1 MLALVARRT
10 TNLAEVEGHLDR
22 CGECRGVLA
31 ELIRGSRSST
41 ERARVPRARVA
52 RAPGPARVDPRR
64 RTENGD
70 PATAGELVG
79 ERFVLERQ
87 LGEGA
92 AGVVWAARDLASG
105 TPRALKL
112 LHTCSADQVRR
123 MRREAAVLASIRHP
137 SIVHVH
143 EIVETAR
150 RGPVLVMD
158 LLEGEPLEARLD
170 GGRTL
175 TAVEVAPIARGILA
189 ALSAAHA
196 RGVVHRDLKPANVF
210 LERGERGEPENVRVL
225 DFGMAKLDGGWQTA
239 GLTPAITRS
248 GTVMGT
254 PLYMAPEQVFC
265 ERGVDGRA
273 DLWAFGVILHR
284 ALSGAMPVEAR
295 TFAELMKAL
304 TSGRVRRFPAGGAM
318 GDLVDRLLT
327 IDPTRRPS
335 LDELVL
341 FFELQA

>member
-31 ELIRGSRSST
+31 ELVRASRGPTSH
-41 ERARVPRARVA
+41 VPRARVA
-52 RAPGPARVDPRR
+52 RSPGPARVDPRR
-64 RTENGD
+64 RTDRDD
-70 PATAGELVG
+70 PATAGEVVG
-79 ERFVLERQ
+79 ERFVLERP

-92 AGVVWAARDLASG
+92 AGAVWAARDLASG
-105 TPRALKL
+105 TRRALKL
-112 LHTCSADQVRR
+112 LHTSSTDHVRR

-137 SIVHVH
+137 SIVVVH
-143 EIVETAR
+143 EILETAR
-150 RGPVLVMD
+150 RGPVLVME
-158 LLEGEPLEARLD
+158 LLEGEPLEARLA

-175 TAVEVAPIARGILA
+175 TSAELAPIARGILS

-210 LERGERGEPENVRVL
+210 LERGDERDERVRVL

-265 ERGVDGRA
+265 ERSIDGRA
-273 DLWAFGVILHR
+273 DLWSFGVLLHR
-284 ALSGAMPVEAR
+284 ALSGRMPVEAR
-295 TFAELMKAL
+295 TFAELMKVLSAG
-304 TSGRVRRFPAGGAM
+304 TVRRFPTSGAI
-318 GDLVDRLLT
+318 GDLVDRLLS
-327 IDPTRRPS
+327 IDPTLRPT
-335 LDELVL
+335 LAELAR
-341 FFELQA
+341 FFEVQP